1 MDDRDDDRDTDG
13 DVPTLVEPAWL
24 EPRLAEPDLQVLD
37 CTVYLRTDAETGE
50 YRTES
55 GRDDWADGHI
65 PGSAFADLIE
75 DLSETDDPDYPFQL
89 PTPAAFAAAVGEL
102 GVGDD
107 TRVVVY
113 DAVDRRNNNEWAARL
128 WWMFRV
134 FGHDRVGV
142 LDGGWPRWTAEDRPV
157 STTASPPESTTFTP
171 DERPELVADAA
182 DVEARM
188 DDADACL
195 VDALRPADHA
205 AERIPGSANV
215 PAVGDE
221 AVVDDDGTYRPADDL
236 RARFDAVGALD
247 AESVVTYCGGGIAAS
262 SAALALYR
270 AGVTD
275 AAVYDG
281 SLSEWTAEGH
291 PVVGDD

>member
-1 MDDRDDDRDTDG
+1 MARAATG
-13 DVPTLVEPAWL
+13 
-24 EPRLAEPDLQVLD
+24 EPDLQVLD

-89 PTPAAFAAAVGEL
+89 PTPSTFAAAVGEL

-142 LDGGWPRWTAEDRPV
+142 LDGGWPRWTAEGRPV

-171 DERPELVADAA
+171 DEHPELVADAA

-221 AVVDDDGTYRPADDL
+221 AVIDDDGTYRPADDL

-270 AGVTD
+270 AGVAD

-281 SLSEWTAEGH
+281 SLSEWTAEGY
-291 PVVGDD
+291 PVAGDD